1 MAQLPVKKRRPRQAE
16 PAGPAHSECLVRF
29 PEVVLSLVEKRMGAS
44 RKTFLTSLAC
54 SRGFRV
60 DDPCS
65 AKVTHVVS
73 EGNSGDEV
81 VEWLKK
87 NGRPPANA
95 VGDGPA
101 LLDLSWFT
109 ESMAAGRPVEIEP
122 RHRLRVTA
130 PAEPLEEKGQVA
142 PYICQR
148 RTPWLHHNAALT
160 DALETMAEEARFCGS
175 EVRCLAFSRATSVLK
190 SLPWTV
196 KRIQQLHTVPCIGEH
211 SRRIIQEMLED
222 GMSAEVEKV
231 RQSERYRT
239 MKLFMKIF
247 GVGVK
252 IAGQWYQRGLRTLAD
267 LQLHQIKLNK
277 QQQAG
282 LLHYEDLNTPVELWE
297 AEAISQV
304 VRKAVEQISPGATVT
319 LTGGFRRGKPC
330 GHDVDLLITH
340 PSEGQ
345 EVEFLCRVI
354 SILDSQ
360 GFLLYHSIHRNSLPS
375 LEDEELWVS
384 DHSSTMDHFEHCFSI
399 FHLGDLAGSN
409 QGGAG
414 AQKLGTSTGSGASG
428 LWKAVRVDL
437 VETPYNQFPFAL
449 LGWTGS
455 KNFERDLRRFSKRE
469 KKMTLNSHGLYH
481 LEQKIFLPAA
491 SEEEIFQHL
500 GLEYILPEERN
511 A

>member
-1 MAQLPVKKRRPRQAE
+1 MAQLPVKKRRPRRAE

-29 PEVVLSLVEKRMGAS
+29 PEVVLGLVEKRMGAS

-87 NGRPPANA
+87 NGRPPAKA

-148 RTPWLHHNAALT
+148 RTPLLHHNTALT

-175 EVRCLAFSRATSVLK
+175 DVRSLAFSRAASVLK
-190 SLPWTV
+190 SLPWRV
-196 KRIQQLHTVPCIGEH
+196 KRIQQLHTVPCVGEH
-211 SRRIIQEMLED
+211 SQRIIQEMLED
-222 GMSAEVEKV
+222 GMSAEVEQV

-239 MKLFMKIF
+239 MKLFTKIF

-252 IAGQWYQRGLRTLAD
+252 IASQWYQRGLRTLAD
-267 LQLHQIKLNK
+267 LQLHQIKLNLE
-277 QQQAG
+277 QQAEGSHVAMMWTCSSHTLLKVKKWDSCAESSVSWIARASCCITAPTETVCPPSKTKSCG
-282 LLHYEDLNTPVELWE
+282 LVTIQAPWTISNAASPSSIWE
-297 AEAISQV
+297 TLLGAI
-304 VRKAVEQISPGATVT
+304 KAVLGLRSWAPQ
-319 LTGGFRRGKPC
+319 RGLEHPVSGKLC
-330 GHDVDLLITH
+330 GWTWLRPPTA
-340 PSEGQ
+340 S
-345 EVEFLCRVI
+345 
-354 SILDSQ
+354 
-360 GFLLYHSIHRNSLPS
+360 
-375 LEDEELWVS
+375 
-384 DHSSTMDHFEHCFSI
+384 
-399 FHLGDLAGSN
+399 FHLLCLAGPA
-409 QGGAG
+409 QG
-414 AQKLGTSTGSGASG
+414 
-428 LWKAVRVDL
+428 
-437 VETPYNQFPFAL
+437 
-449 LGWTGS
+449 
-455 KNFERDLRRFSKRE
+455 
-469 KKMTLNSHGLYH
+469 TLNETSGVSL
-481 LEQKIFLPAA
+481 
-491 SEEEIFQHL
+491 SM
-500 GLEYILPEERN
+500 RRR
-511 A
+511 